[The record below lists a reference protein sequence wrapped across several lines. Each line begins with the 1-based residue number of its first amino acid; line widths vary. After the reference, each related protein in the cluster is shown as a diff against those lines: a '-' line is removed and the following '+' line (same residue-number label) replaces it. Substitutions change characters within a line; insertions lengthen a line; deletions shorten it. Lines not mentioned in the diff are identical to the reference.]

1 MTTIEGRKIG
11 QPQITSQDS
20 NEDYIY
26 MIEDK
31 EVWFIDYI
39 IGIAFKTP
47 IYFRTINRYAKII
60 YIATI
65 TS

>member
-1 MTTIEGRKIG
+1 MTTIESRKIS

-20 NEDYIY
+20 SEDYIN

-47 IYFRTINRYAKII
+47 IYFRTINR
-60 YIATI
+60 
-65 TS
+65 